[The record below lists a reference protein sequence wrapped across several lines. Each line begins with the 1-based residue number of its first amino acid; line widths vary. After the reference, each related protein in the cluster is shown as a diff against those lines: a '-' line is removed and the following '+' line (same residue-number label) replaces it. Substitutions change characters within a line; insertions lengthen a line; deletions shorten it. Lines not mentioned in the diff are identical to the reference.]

1 MSKIIKTLSLKESTT
16 SEIITSKGSTTLDTL
31 EVTSDWFKS
40 KSHQSLYYA
49 TLRKGYTNQTLF
61 ALLDVKKSVLL
72 EKVWAKR
79 YWKTYHCSSLIL
91 QSGNSITNGLCR
103 QRWCQNCN
111 RIKTAELRNKYE
123 EAFKNLQDDDDL
135 FFITLTSP
143 TVKRGK
149 LNDEITKKY
158 KGFTR
163 IKDNL
168 RKNYGIKLIGG
179 RKLEVTYNQE
189 KDLYHPHFHFIQKGK
204 REAELLLKF
213 WLEQFPNANLKAQD
227 IKLIPKN
234 NEGKDLQEIFKYA
247 TKHEVKDDISADA
260 LHTIYSCLKG
270 RRLFQPYGKLKGVK
284 RVIEKKDNTLNA
296 DWLKPASHIWSFD
309 QQELDYINEYDE
321 VMINTQSIKNQ
332 IWRSENKEKT
342 VKNGK

>member
-1 MSKIIKTLSLKESTT
+1 MSNIIKKVAQKESAALEKVIEKT
-16 SEIITSKGSTTLDTL
+16 STTLDTL
-31 EVTSDWFKS
+31 EITSDWFKS

-61 ALLDVKKSVLL
+61 ALLDVKKSASL

-79 YWKTYHCSSLIL
+79 YWKTFHCSSIIL
-91 QSGNSITNGLCR
+91 QNGNDIKGGLCR

-123 EAFKNLQDDDDL
+123 ESFKNLQDEDDL

-158 KGFTR
+158 KGFAR

-179 RKLEVTYNQE
+179 RKLEITYNQE
-189 KDLYHPHFHFIQKGK
+189 KNWYHPHFHFIQKGK
-204 REAELLLKF
+204 KEAELLLKL
-213 WLEQFPNANLKAQD
+213 WMEQFPNAGLGGQE

-234 NEGKDLQEIFKYA
+234 NDGKDLREIFKYA

-260 LHTIYSCLKG
+260 LHHIYSCLKG
-270 RRLFQPYGKLKGVK
+270 RRIFQPYGKLKGVK
-284 RVIEKKDNTLNA
+284 RVVEKKENSLNG
-296 DWLKPASHIWSFD
+296 DWLRSGNHIWKFD
-309 QQELDYINEYDE
+309 SHELDYINEYDE
-321 VMINTQSIKNQ
+321 IMLNTQSIKNQ
-332 IWRSENKEKT
+332 ISLEERRGNKN
-342 VKNGK
+342 KN